1 MVNNVFMTLLQY
13 MSTYLALY
21 MHITLG
27 GQPMQEFVW
36 QLILDASDAKI
47 TAVHSYELGIH
58 LVAFHKTHLDSTPYI
73 YNQYT
78 IPHLL
83 ASSFHHFQSLWLQ
96 HPAVKV
102 Q

>member
-1 MVNNVFMTLLQY
+1 MNNVFMTLLQY

-21 MHITLG
+21 VHITLR

-58 LVAFHKTHLDSTPYI
+58 LVAFHKTHLHSTPHI
-73 YNQYT
+73 YNNTQYL
-78 IPHLL
+78 IYLQV
-83 ASSFHHFQSLWLQ
+83 ASIIFNLYGCSTLQ
-96 HPAVKV
+96 
-102 Q
+102 